1 MEKIVENQK
10 TNARTARFGLR
21 ATVQQESL
29 IRAAAEATGKSVTQF
44 VLNSAC
50 DAAENALAN
59 QRHFFVDEE
68 RWMAFMEALEKPAEI
83 KPRLSKLMR
92 SHAPWEE

>member
-1 MEKIVENQK
+1 MENIVEDRK
-10 TNARTARFGLR
+10 KIPRAARFEPR

-29 IRAAAEATGKSVTQF
+29 IRAAAEATGRSVTRF
-44 VLNSAC
+44 VLSSARE
-50 DAAENALAN
+50 AAENALAN

-83 KPRLSKLMR
+83 KSRLNKLMR